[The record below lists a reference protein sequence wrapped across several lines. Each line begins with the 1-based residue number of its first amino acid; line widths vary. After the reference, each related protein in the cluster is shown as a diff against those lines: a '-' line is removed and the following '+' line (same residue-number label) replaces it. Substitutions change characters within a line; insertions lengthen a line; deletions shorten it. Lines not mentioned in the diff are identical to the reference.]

1 MNLEERIAHHR
12 QMAESYRNA
21 YLRQGVK
28 DGEQY
33 TDDEGHEAWKFAADA
48 VYMSPYFT
56 GDQEFLMS
64 DFPTDTANSATLE
77 AKVYSLTF
85 PDWKPESFK
94 YWSAGDGFVM
104 MTRWQ
109 GHTVDGTGMG
119 FYSYS
124 FVNTNEDG
132 DVTRWETHCNDEYSR
147 FLEVAIGVSGPFQG
161 TTEYLDALHRRL
173 DKASV
178 TA

>member
-77 AKVYSLTF
+77 AKV
-85 PDWKPESFK
+85 
-94 YWSAGDGFVM
+94 
-104 MTRWQ
+104 
-109 GHTVDGTGMG
+109 
-119 FYSYS
+119 
-124 FVNTNEDG
+124 
-132 DVTRWETHCNDEYSR
+132 
-147 FLEVAIGVSGPFQG
+147 
-161 TTEYLDALHRRL
+161 
-173 DKASV
+173 
-178 TA
+178 